1 MKLMWRSVPLYNIVL
16 EKILDKIKKNN
27 NNIRD
32 DDLFKEVRNSTN
44 YEVSY
49 DDFLRALM
57 ALEIRGYIS
66 VSLIKENVRMITYLG
81 DKE

>member
-1 MKLMWRSVPLYNIVL
+1 MWRSIPIYSIIL
-16 EKILDKIKKNN
+16 EKVRKY

-32 DDLFKEVRNSTN
+32 DDLFKEVKNSVN
-44 YEVSY
+44 YEISY
-49 DDFLRALM
+49 NDFLKALM

-66 VSLIKENVRMITYLG
+66 VSTIKENVKMITYLG

>member
-1 MKLMWRSVPLYNIVL
+1 MWRSVPLYNIVL
-16 EKILDKIKKNN
+16 EKILDKVRKNN

-32 DDLFKEVRNSTN
+32 DDLFKEIKDSVN
-44 YEVSY
+44 YEISY
-49 DDFLRALM
+49 NDFLKALM

-66 VSLIKENVRMITYLG
+66 VSLIKENLRMITYLG

>member
-1 MKLMWRSVPLYNIVL
+1 MWRSIPIHSIIL
-16 EKILDKIKKNN
+16 EKVRKY

-32 DDLFKEVRNSTN
+32 DELFKEVKNSVN
-44 YEVSY
+44 YEISY
-49 DDFLRALM
+49 NDFLKALM

-66 VSLIKENVRMITYLG
+66 VSTIKENVKMITYLG

>member
-1 MKLMWRSVPLYNIVL
+1 MKSMWRSVPLYNI
-16 EKILDKIKKNN
+16 ILDKIRKNN

-32 DDLFKEVRNSTN
+32 DDLFKEVKNSTN

-49 DDFLRALM
+49 DDFLKALM

>member
-1 MKLMWRSVPLYNIVL
+1 MWRSVPLYNIVL

>member
-1 MKLMWRSVPLYNIVL
+1 VKSMWRSVPLYNI
-16 EKILDKIKKNN
+16 ILDKIRKNNN

-32 DDLFKEVRNSTN
+32 DDLFKEVKNSTN

-49 DDFLRALM
+49 DDFLKALM

-81 DKE
+81 DRE

>member
-1 MKLMWRSVPLYNIVL
+1 VKSMWRSVPLYNI
-16 EKILDKIKKNN
+16 ILDKIRNN

-32 DDLFKEVRNSTN
+32 DDLFKEVKNSTN

-49 DDFLRALM
+49 DDFLKALM

>member
-1 MKLMWRSVPLYNIVL
+1 MKSMWRSVPLYNI
-16 EKILDKIKKNN
+16 ILDKIRKNN

-32 DDLFKEVRNSTN
+32 DDLFKEVKNSTN

-49 DDFLRALM
+49 DDFLKALM

-81 DKE
+81 DRE

>member
-1 MKLMWRSVPLYNIVL
+1 MWRSVPLYNI
-16 EKILDKIKKNN
+16 ILDKIRKNNN

-32 DDLFKEVRNSTN
+32 DDLFKEVKNSTN

-49 DDFLRALM
+49 DDFLKALM

-81 DKE
+81 DRE

>member
-1 MKLMWRSVPLYNIVL
+1 VKSMWRSVPLYNI
-16 EKILDKIKKNN
+16 ILDKIRKNN

-32 DDLFKEVRNSTN
+32 DDLFKEVKNSTN

-49 DDFLRALM
+49 DDFLKALM

>member
-1 MKLMWRSVPLYNIVL
+1 MWRNVPLYNIVL
-16 EKILDKIKKNN
+16 EKILDKIRKNN

-32 DDLFKEVRNSTN
+32 DDLFKEVKNSTN

-49 DDFLRALM
+49 NDFLKALM

>member
-1 MKLMWRSVPLYNIVL
+1 MWRSIPLYNIVL
-16 EKILDKIKKNN
+16 EKIRKY

-32 DDLFKEVRNSTN
+32 DDLFKEVKNSVN
-44 YEVSY
+44 YDISY
-49 DDFLRALM
+49 NDFLKALM

-66 VSLIKENVRMITYLG
+66 VSLIKENIRMITYIG

>member
-1 MKLMWRSVPLYNIVL
+1 MWRSIPLYNIVL
-16 EKILDKIKKNN
+16 EKIRKY

-32 DDLFKEVRNSTN
+32 DDLFKEVKNSEN
-44 YEVSY
+44 YDISY
-49 DDFLRALM
+49 NDFLKALM

-66 VSLIKENVRMITYLG
+66 VSLIKENIRMITYIG

>member
-1 MKLMWRSVPLYNIVL
+1 MKSMWRSVPLYNI
-16 EKILDKIKKNN
+16 ILDKIRKNNN

-32 DDLFKEVRNSTN
+32 DDLFKEVKNSTN

-49 DDFLRALM
+49 DDFLKALM

-81 DKE
+81 DRE